1 MNNNESNSNE
11 GYEWPIVVRN
21 SSRHSNLDYYY
32 GPYESYD
39 DMEANVPSTV
49 RDFGFT
55 AAVHNADGSVTEYWL
70 VGTSKSNL
78 KWQQKYVQFNEAI
91 SVKGSVSSLEEL
103 EAKTNNKVGDMYL
116 IKNEDG
122 TYSEYIWV
130 EDNDGNRHWEL
141 LGTETTMMKG
151 TLSFKGVTPTTDDE
165 NTCEGYNGSQNVT
178 VDMSGFAS
186 RSALSTATSGL
197 SKQISNIRKSVSCRN
212 YALKT
217 YIPITL
223 TTTSLHPVDSD
234 GNFIKDSNG
243 NPIAHTLYFYKAL
256 TGNAAC
262 EKGTKIT
269 VSFDYDIKIQSGSF
283 NLIVQRIWNNLFQP
297 TKDMT
302 GHFSKTITLDSTIT
316 DCEKYGLVYLQGHF
330 IGSCTVSNFK
340 WELGD
345 TETEWCPAPEDLVDH
360 IEDDTRHVT
369 DKVIKKNDDGSL
381 TLPIVTYVGDSEI
394 SKRSLLNPLVIFAN
408 FIINNEDYPLNYERS
423 SGWAHP
429 GVSYTLNIQKDDTPD
444 NLIGAPY
451 YCLTVNVYY
460 YKLGIGDMSYILSA
474 HGTAAKNDGRKR
486 GAYVAST
493 QVKRVNRVPSYNDM
507 NKSYD
512 VWKIAIDTYDD
523 ETFNYVKWL
532 QMYVYLFITA

>member
-103 EAKTNNKVGDMYL
+103 EAKTDNKVGDMYL

-130 EDNDGNRHWEL
+130 EDRDGNEHWEL
-141 LGTETTMMKG
+141 LGTETTIMKG

-165 NTCEGYNGSQNVT
+165 NACEGYNGSQNVT

-197 SKQISNIRKSVSCRN
+197 SNQISNVRKSVSCRN

-217 YIPITL
+217 YIPITH
-223 TTTSLHPVDSD
+223 TTTSLHPVDSN
-234 GNFIKDSNG
+234 GNWIKDSNG
-243 NPIAHTLYFYKAL
+243 NPIAHTLYFYKAI

-283 NLIVQRIWNNLFQP
+283 NVNVLITWNNLF
-297 TKDMT
+297 TSTEDMT
-302 GHFSKTITLDSTIT
+302 GHFSKTITLGSTIT
-316 DCEKYGLVYLQGHF
+316 DCEKHGLVF
-330 IGSCTVSNFK
+330 
-340 WELGD
+340 
-345 TETEWCPAPEDLVDH
+345 
-360 IEDDTRHVT
+360 
-369 DKVIKKNDDGSL
+369 
-381 TLPIVTYVGDSEI
+381 
-394 SKRSLLNPLVIFAN
+394 
-408 FIINNEDYPLNYERS
+408 
-423 SGWAHP
+423 
-429 GVSYTLNIQKDDTPD
+429 
-444 NLIGAPY
+444 
-451 YCLTVNVYY
+451 
-460 YKLGIGDMSYILSA
+460 
-474 HGTAAKNDGRKR
+474 
-486 GAYVAST
+486 
-493 QVKRVNRVPSYNDM
+493 
-507 NKSYD
+507 
-512 VWKIAIDTYDD
+512 
-523 ETFNYVKWL
+523 
-532 QMYVYLFITA
+532 

>member
-103 EAKTNNKVGDMYL
+103 EAKTDNKVGDMYL

-122 TYSEYIWV
+122 SYSEYIWV
-130 EDNDGNRHWEL
+130 EDRDGNEHWEL
-141 LGTETTMMKG
+141 LGTETTIMKG

-165 NTCEGYNGSQNVT
+165 NACEGYNGSQNVT

-197 SKQISNIRKSVSCRN
+197 SNQISNVRKSVSCRN

-217 YIPITL
+217 YIPITH
-223 TTTSLHPVDSD
+223 TTTSLHPVDSN
-234 GNFIKDSNG
+234 GNWIKDSNG
-243 NPIAHTLYFYKAL
+243 NPIAHTLYFYKAI

-283 NLIVQRIWNNLFQP
+283 NVNVLITWNNLF
-297 TKDMT
+297 TSTEDMT
-302 GHFSKTITLDSTIT
+302 GHFSKTITLGSTIT

-330 IGSCTVSNFK
+330 IGSCTISNFK

-369 DKVIKKNDDGSL
+369 DKVIQKNDDGSI
-381 TLPIVTYVGDSEI
+381 TLPSLVYRNDTVTNKI
-394 SKRSLLNPLVIFAN
+394 QLLNPLIIIAN
-408 FIINNEDYPLNYERS
+408 FVITNESYPLEYS
-423 SGWAHP
+423 KGPGWKHP
-429 GVSYTLNIQKDDTPD
+429 AVSYHLQLIQDAVISP
-444 NLIGAPY
+444 LVGVPY
-451 YCLTVNVYY
+451 YNLTVDVHYWQLGFDENVS
-460 YKLGIGDMSYILSA
+460 YKLTA
-474 HGTAAKNDGRKR
+474 HGTATKNDSKKK

-493 QVKRVNRVPSYNDM
+493 QSRVERHKSDTPSF
-507 NKSYD
+507 SYD
-512 VWKIAIDTYDD
+512 RWDIAIDTYDD
-523 ETFNYVKWL
+523 NTFNYVGWL
-532 QMYVYLFITA
+532 QMYVYLFVTA